1 MDFVYAVLLRSPS
14 GTTLSGIGAHTFS
27 EPLFVGSR
35 AVIDGNNVGIVV
47 ELRMDESPPV
57 AVVEP
62 RATP

>member
-62 RATP
+62 RATL